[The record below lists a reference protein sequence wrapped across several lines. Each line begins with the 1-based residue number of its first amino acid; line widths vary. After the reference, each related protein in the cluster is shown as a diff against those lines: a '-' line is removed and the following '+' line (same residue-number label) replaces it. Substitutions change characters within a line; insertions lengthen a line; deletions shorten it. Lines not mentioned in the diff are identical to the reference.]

1 MSKYK
6 VEFWILIK
14 STSIATVEADSKKEA
29 IEKIEYGE
37 YLDIEENI
45 NEEIHDIGD
54 YRVEL
59 LEEGESC

>member
-1 MSKYK
+1 
-6 VEFWILIK
+6 
-14 STSIATVEADSKKEA
+14 VEADSKKEA